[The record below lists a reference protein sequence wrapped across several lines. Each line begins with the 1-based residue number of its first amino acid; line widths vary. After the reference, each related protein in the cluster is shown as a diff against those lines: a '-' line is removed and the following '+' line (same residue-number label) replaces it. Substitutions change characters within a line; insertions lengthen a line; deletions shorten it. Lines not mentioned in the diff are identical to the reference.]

1 MTSPCLSLS
10 NEPIFL
16 FLEDK
21 ATFDYEKYRRKFSII
36 GIGQPE
42 NRGRKLQYSSD
53 TKLWKISFPHALL
66 YSLLFSVCGISRAD
80 TKRRDES
87 LMGVHSF
94 HR

>member
-36 GIGQPE
+36 GIGQLE

-53 TKLWKISFPHALL
+53 TKS
-66 YSLLFSVCGISRAD
+66 CGR
-80 TKRRDES
+80 
-87 LMGVHSF
+87 
-94 HR
+94 